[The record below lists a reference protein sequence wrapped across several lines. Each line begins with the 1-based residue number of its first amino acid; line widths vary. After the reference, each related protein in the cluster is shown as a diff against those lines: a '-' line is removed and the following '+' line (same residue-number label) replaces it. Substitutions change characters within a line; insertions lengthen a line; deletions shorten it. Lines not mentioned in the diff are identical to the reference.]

1 MSTDRGRQSG
11 DGALFRITKYVC
23 WFTATEVL
31 LVVAGL
37 PLVLALLLLDR
48 DSSNAILYA
57 VAGLSAGPAVAAT
70 LHCMRKMLRE
80 KDLDPARDFVR
91 GYRLNVAVALRFW
104 APAVAT
110 ATILLLNLGHLA
122 GSEAATAPALRAAIL
137 LVALIGALWLTNML
151 VISTSFTFRLRDLA
165 RLSVF
170 YLGASLRITLGNL
183 GCLFLAGALLVL
195 ASEWSLLLAGSV
207 LAGLVA
213 LTTADLDAQV
223 EARFTAAAD
232 DTAKTTHLPEQ
243 GQDRG
248 PGSRS
253 VAQRPQDV
261 RDRDMESAKEA
272 GMDALTVNVF
282 SWAPPQPDERTDDFT
297 MLARFLDRLEST
309 STSVC
314 LATGTSTH
322 PAWMARADSDI
333 ARTTWTRR
341 HGSSSSV
348 GVICRSSTPT
358 SLSSRASA

>member
-1 MSTDRGRQSG
+1 M
-11 DGALFRITKYVC
+11 
-23 WFTATEVL
+23 
-31 LVVAGL
+31 
-37 PLVLALLLLDR
+37 LLDR

-57 VAGLSAGPAVAAT
+57 VASLSAGPAVAAT

-91 GYRLNVAVALRFW
+91 GYRLNVAVALRSW

-207 LAGLVA
+207 LVGLVA

-248 PGSRS
+248 PDRVRWRSGPRTSGTATWSQPRRREWTRSPWTSSPGRRRSPTSAPTTSPCLPASSTGSS
-253 VAQRPQDV
+253 
-261 RDRDMESAKEA
+261 
-272 GMDALTVNVF
+272 
-282 SWAPPQPDERTDDFT
+282 QP
-297 MLARFLDRLEST
+297 
-309 STSVC
+309 
-314 LATGTSTH
+314 
-322 PAWMARADSDI
+322 ARACAS
-333 ARTTWTRR
+333 RR
-341 HGSSSSV
+341 GRPRIPP
-348 GVICRSSTPT
+348 GWRALIPT
-358 SLSSRASA
+358 SHGLRGPGDTAVHPRSA

>member
-1 MSTDRGRQSG
+1 VSTDRGRQSG

-70 LHCMRKMLRE
+70 LRCMRKMLRE

-110 ATILLLNLGHLA
+110 ATILLLNLG
-122 GSEAATAPALRAAIL
+122 L

-207 LAGLVA
+207 LVGLVA
-213 LTTADLDAQV
+213 LTTAGLDAQV

-272 GMDALTVNVF
+272 GMDALTVDVF

-322 PAWMARADSDI
+322 PARMARADSDI